1 MADGPDIFDAYN
13 TTLGDESVFNRMKG
27 HRPRA
32 GLAEEARMMGVDIPG
47 SERFVRGSELKAAK
61 VSGLMGKALKFLG
74 HPAVVAGMFAPDAV
88 KILGKLSRAARQAR
102 EQDIYVNQLLEVGV
116 EERRRRR
123 DQYAQERK
131 RGMLRDEN
139 ARRLA
144 MFAPHLY
151 NQVMAGRKLPRDA
164 VVVGGQPRI
173 DLLDELAQSMADGAW
188 EGG

>member
-1 MADGPDIFDAYN
+1 MADGPDILKAYDDAP
-13 TTLGDESVFNRMKG
+13 GSEGFFNRMG
-27 HRPRA
+27 PFGPGDVEGPA
-32 GLAEEARMMGVDIPG
+32 IPG